1 MLNEL
6 IAKIKQDKSA
16 LDQSNESEMVIEQFN
31 RTLNYIK
38 ERSLNYDG
46 VLV

>member
-1 MLNEL
+1 MLKEL
-6 IAKIKQDKSA
+6 IAKINQDKSA

-31 RTLNYIK
+31 RTLNYLK
-38 ERSLNYDG
+38 EKPVFAN